1 MNKKKLV
8 LSAAAIAAAGWVYW
22 GNATVGVTHYTVT
35 QDTLPP
41 AFNGFRIA
49 VVSDLHNTLFG
60 KGNRRLIS
68 PLEEAAPDLIAVT
81 GDMVDKV
88 RTDISVAAAV
98 AEQLR
103 AIAPVC
109 YVTGNHEGK
118 IGEWFR
124 VLEKKLLS
132 AGVTVLRD
140 RAVPLQRGDDII
152 TLIGLEDPRFIDENL
167 SPSTHVLDVKLRG
180 MDLPEGYRIVL
191 SHRPE
196 AFVAYVSNNIDLAL
210 CGHAHG
216 GQIRLPCVGGLFAPH
231 QGFFPK
237 YDAGLFTENGTS
249 MIVSRGLGNSK
260 FPFRVNDRPEL
271 VIVDLFTKGETV

>member
-1 MNKKKLV
+1 MNKKKLA
-8 LSAAAIAAAGWVYW
+8 LSAAAIAAAGWVHR
-22 GNATVGVTHYTVT
+22 GNVRVGVTHCTVT
-35 QDTLPP
+35 KDTLPP

-49 VVSDLHNTLFG
+49 VVSDLHNTFFG
-60 KGNRRLIS
+60 KNGSSLTAL
-68 PLEEAAPDLIAVT
+68 LEEAAPDLIALT
-81 GDMVDKV
+81 GDTVDAV
-88 RTDISVAAAV
+88 RTDIGVAATV
-98 AEQLR
+98 AGQLT
-103 AIAPVC
+103 AIAPV
-109 YVTGNHEGK
+109 YFVTGNHEGR
-118 IGEWFR
+118 IGER
-124 VLEKKLLS
+124 YPVLEEKLLS

-140 RAVPLQRGDDII
+140 RAVPLQRGDDSI
-152 TLIGLEDPRFIDENL
+152 TLIGLDDPRFTDEDL
-167 SPSTHVLDVKLRG
+167 TPSTELLNDKLRG

-196 AFVAYVSNNIDLAL
+196 AFAAYVSNCIDLAL

-216 GQIRLPCVGGLFAPH
+216 GQIRIPFVGGLYAPH

-237 YDAGLFTENGTS
+237 YDAGIFTENGTT

>member
-1 MNKKKLV
+1 M
-8 LSAAAIAAAGWVYW
+8 
-22 GNATVGVTHYTVT
+22 
-35 QDTLPP
+35 
-41 AFNGFRIA
+41 
-49 VVSDLHNTLFG
+49 
-60 KGNRRLIS
+60 
-68 PLEEAAPDLIAVT
+68 
-81 GDMVDKV
+81 
-88 RTDISVAAAV
+88 
-98 AEQLR
+98 
-103 AIAPVC
+103 
-109 YVTGNHEGK
+109 
-118 IGEWFR
+118 
-124 VLEKKLLS
+124 
-132 AGVTVLRD
+132 
-140 RAVPLQRGDDII
+140 
-152 TLIGLEDPRFIDENL
+152 
-167 SPSTHVLDVKLRG
+167 LDVKLRG

-237 YDAGLFTENGTS
+237 NDAGLFTENGTS

>member
-1 MNKKKLV
+1 MNEKKLAI
-8 LSAAAIAAAGWVYW
+8 SAAAAIVAAGLAHR
-22 GNATVGVTHYTVT
+22 GNTKVGVTHYAVT
-35 QDTLPP
+35 QDTLPS

-49 VVSDLHNTLFG
+49 VVSDLHNTIFG
-60 KGNRRLIS
+60 KNNRGLIS

-88 RTDISVAAAV
+88 RTDIGVTAAV
-98 AEQLR
+98 AGQLT
-103 AIAPVC
+103 AIAPVF

-118 IGEWFR
+118 IGEWYR

-140 RAVPLQRGDDII
+140 RSVPLRRGNDTV
-152 TLIGLEDPRFIDENL
+152 TLIGLDDPRFTDENL

-196 AFVAYVSNNIDLAL
+196 AFVAYVSNGIDLAL

-216 GQIRLPCVGGLFAPH
+216 GQIRLPRVGGLFAPH

-237 YDAGLFTENGTS
+237 YDAGLFTENGTT

-271 VIVDLFTKGETV
+271 VIVDLFTKETD